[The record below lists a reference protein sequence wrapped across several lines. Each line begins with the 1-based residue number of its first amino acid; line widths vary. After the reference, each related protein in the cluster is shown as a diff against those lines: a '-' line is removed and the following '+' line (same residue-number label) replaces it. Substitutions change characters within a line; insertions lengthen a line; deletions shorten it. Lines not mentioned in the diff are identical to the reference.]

1 MRRVVS
7 WRVYRAES
15 VGSQV
20 SYMHEVIKNFLIGC
34 CTHSQTKQTKW
45 TNRTRNACP
54 SFPHTFHMHNM
65 PKHTSIY
72 TAEILEYESDV
83 ADAAIRDQCEIRWL
97 MSIWRTEYDCQPDDV
112 RVFARKSTRNQMKI
126 DSPDDRS
133 TILHDYTRLPRLSAL
148 ANRMS
153 TADGQSVP
161 PSLCFS
167 TLNFALWECLTPFR
181 GNSGTLNL
189 ASTLFIRYHSME
201 NVSPKLIMRICC
213 DIWQRTAFSYE

>member
-1 MRRVVS
+1 MQLKS
-7 WRVYRAES
+7 WNTRATWQMPQY
-15 VGSQV
+15 V
-20 SYMHEVIKNFLIGC
+20 
-34 CTHSQTKQTKW
+34 
-45 TNRTRNACP
+45 TNVKSADLCQYDVRSTTASRTD
-54 SFPHTFHMHNM
+54 F
-65 PKHTSIY
+65 
-72 TAEILEYESDV
+72 
-83 ADAAIRDQCEIRWL
+83 AA
-97 MSIWRTEYDCQPDDV
+97 V

-133 TILHDYTRLPRLSAL
+133 ARLHDYTRLPRLSAL

-161 PSLCFS
+161 PSLCFP

-189 ASTLFIRYHSME
+189 ASTLFIKYHSME

-213 DIWQRTAFSYE
+213 DIWQRTAFSFK

>member
-34 CTHSQTKQTKW
+34 CTHSETKQTKW
-45 TNRTRNACP
+45 TNRTRNACL

-97 MSIWRTEYDCQPDDV
+97 MSIWRTEYDCQPDGLCCCS
-112 RVFARKSTRNQMKI
+112 RFCQEI
-126 DSPDDRS
+126 DSESNEDRQPRRQEC
-133 TILHDYTRLPRLSAL
+133 TTTRLHQTAEIVGPGKSNEHCRRAERASLSL
-148 ANRMS
+148 LFNFEFCTVRMS
-153 TADGQSVP
+153 N
-161 PSLCFS
+161 SL
-167 TLNFALWECLTPFR
+167 
-181 GNSGTLNL
+181 
-189 ASTLFIRYHSME
+189 
-201 NVSPKLIMRICC
+201 
-213 DIWQRTAFSYE
+213 